1 MNSILK
7 TSDHRMSG
15 MVVDGIGGVGKG
27 NNWMVA
33 WNELAR
39 ESMKMGKRSSLT
51 VEESKARRLAMLE
64 FSKWDEAMWK
74 QKLREIWLKEGDKR
88 VLRAFPNLQ
97 MRIGDPTLMGWPL
110 KWRKGFKVRWFHY
123 GVLEDELST
132 NFVRFFLELQEFEAE
147 RPSFLLFICFGN
159 GGTKFGRGEEGIS
172 SRDSKWTL
180 GGRGEGRME
189 VSHLLFLDNTLILF
203 YANQQHL
210 EYLNWVFIWFE
221 LISSLKRKL
230 ALWKGQY
237 LS

>member
-1 MNSILK
+1 
-7 TSDHRMSG
+7 
-15 MVVDGIGGVGKG
+15 
-27 NNWMVA
+27 
-33 WNELAR
+33 
-39 ESMKMGKRSSLT
+39 MKQRDPLSSYLF
-51 VEESKARRLAMLE
+51 VLAM
-64 FSKWDEAMWK
+64 EA
-74 QKLREIWLKEGDKR
+74 
-88 VLRAFPNLQ
+88 
-97 MRIGDPTLMGWPL
+97 
-110 KWRKGFKVRWFHY
+110 
-123 GVLEDELST
+123 LS
-132 NFVRFFLELQEFEAE
+132 L
-147 RPSFLLFICFGN
+147 G
-159 GGTKFGRGEEGIS
+159 GEEGIS